1 MPNPLDKFRQNA
13 LLEGG
18 VGGGGGFGKA
28 MEKHGPIGMLIG
40 SGAAGYADY
49 ASTKKRRQEE
59 DEAAAEIKRE
69 TRGVEKTSSDR
80 AREAAAEESMQ
91 RKVNKAAEEASKNMA
106 KGGKTSS
113 ASKRADGIAQRGKT
127 RGTIVMCGGGYMKGK

>member
-28 MEKHGPIGMLIG
+28 MEKHGPIGMLVG

-59 DEAAAEIKRE
+59 DEAAAEMKRE
-69 TRGVEKTSSDR
+69 SRGVQKTSSDR
-80 AREAAAEESMQ
+80 AREEAAEESKQ
-91 RKVNKAAEEASKNMA
+91 RKTNKAAEDASKNMA
-106 KGGKTSS
+106 RGGS
-113 ASKRADGIAQRGKT
+113 ASSRADGCCTKGKT
-127 RGTIVMCGGGYMKGK
+127 RGKMV